1 MEPGR
6 LRVVVSSLGRFWAVD
21 LALQLQTRGS
31 LTRLYT
37 AHPWWRIE
45 PELRAATATFPWFFG
60 ATRLLARRLP
70 RPAVVELEF
79 ASITTFDR
87 WTAGRLQP
95 CDVFVHLS
103 SVGRNSAAR
112 AHRLGARVVC
122 DRGSTHIEVQDQIL
136 RDEHDR
142 HGIRYRGIDRRLIER
157 ELEEYARADAIAVP
171 STFARR
177 SFVARGVAAAK
188 VHVLPFGVD
197 LSMFRRCP
205 REDTRFRL
213 IFVGAYSLRKGIG
226 YLFDAARPLV
236 KRGLIE
242 LWLVGDKTDET
253 QDLLGRNRDIFV
265 DHGLQNRGRL
275 SWYFCQADALVLPS
289 IEEGLAL
296 VQAQAMACGV
306 PVIATTNTGAEDL
319 FTDGVEGFIVPIRDV
334 AALRERI
341 EILLDDD
348 SRRTTMAEA
357 ALHRVQALGGW
368 NEYGERALELYGALA
383 MGTRR
388 EAQ

>member
-1 MEPGR
+1 VESRR

-21 LALQLQTRGS
+21 LALQLQARGN

-136 RDEHDR
+136 RDEHER
-142 HGIRYRGIDRRLIER
+142 HGIRYPGIDGRLIER
-157 ELEEYARADAIAVP
+157 ELEEYEQADAIAVP
-171 STFARR
+171 STFAYR
-177 SFVARGVAAAK
+177 SFLARGVSASK
-188 VHVLPFGVD
+188 LHVLPYGVD
-197 LSMFRRCP
+197 LSMFRRRP
-205 REDTRFRL
+205 KEDRRFRL
-213 IFVGAYSLRKGIG
+213 IFVGTYSVRKGIG
-226 YLFDAARPLV
+226 YLFAAARPLV
-236 KRGLIE
+236 ERGLVDV
-242 LWLVGDKTDET
+242 WLVGSRTDET
-253 QDLLGRNRDIFV
+253 RDLLRRNKNLFV
-265 DHGLQNRGRL
+265 DQGPQNHARL
-275 SWYFCQADALVLPS
+275 SWYISQADALVLPS
-289 IEEGLAL
+289 VEDGFGL

-341 EILLDDD
+341 EILMDDE
-348 SRRTTMAEA
+348 SRRKAMADA
-357 ALHRVQALGGW
+357 ALRRVQALGGW